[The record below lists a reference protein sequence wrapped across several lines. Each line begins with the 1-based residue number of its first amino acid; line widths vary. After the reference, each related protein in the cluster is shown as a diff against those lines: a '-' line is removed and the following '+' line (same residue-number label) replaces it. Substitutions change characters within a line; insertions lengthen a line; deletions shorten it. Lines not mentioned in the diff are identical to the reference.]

1 MSSRILAGA
10 AIGIGIGI
18 VAAPAVA
25 LALSPSPLAPSPA
38 PIALAAA
45 PAADP
50 VGAHAAIEQA
60 RERLSE
66 IDATISALEADA
78 DKLDSAGRQ
87 RVHDAV
93 ATLRTIRETYRKEI
107 DGVVAQGRQLTAD
120 QITVARAA
128 LAAPWTQFERDLDQD
143 VAAIKLDAGQRKAL
157 IEARIRAEQAYW
169 QGVMADLKSSATNL
183 TAEQQAAIDSR
194 IARVKARADEA
205 QTRLTKLAHAG
216 HGAWSALKR
225 GFVDSRRIFED
236 TYGAAEK
243 GTP

>member
-1 MSSRILAGA
+1 MSLRILAGA
-10 AIGIGIGI
+10 AIGI
-18 VAAPAVA
+18 VAVPAFA
-25 LALSPSPLAPSPA
+25 LALSPAPVTP
-38 PIALAAA
+38 PTWMVV
-45 PAADP
+45 PAATAASDP

-60 RERLSE
+60 KERLSE

-120 QITVARAA
+120 QIAVARTA

-157 IEARIRAEQAYW
+157 VEARIRAEQAYW
-169 QGVMADLKSSATNL
+169 HGVMADLTSSATNL
-183 TAEQQAAIDSR
+183 TAEQRAAIDIR

-205 QTRLTKLAHAG
+205 QTRLTRLAHAG
-216 HGAWSALKR
+216 RGAWSALKK
-225 GFVDSRRIFED
+225 GLIDSRQIFED
-236 TYGAAEK
+236 TYGAEK

>member
-1 MSSRILAGA
+1 MSLRILAGA
-10 AIGIGIGI
+10 AIGI
-18 VAAPAVA
+18 VAVPAVA
-25 LALSPSPLAPSPA
+25 LALSPSRLMPST
-38 PIALAAA
+38 ALVAIAAA
-45 PAADP
+45 SAADP

-60 RERLSE
+60 KERLSE

-120 QITVARAA
+120 QIAVARTA
-128 LAAPWTQFERDLDQD
+128 LAAPWTQFERDLDRD

-157 IEARIRAEQAYW
+157 VEARIKAEQAYW

-183 TAEQQAAIDSR
+183 TAEQRAAIDSR

-205 QTRLTKLAHAG
+205 QARLDRLAHAG
-216 HGAWSALKR
+216 RSAWSALKK
-225 GFVDSRRIFED
+225 GFVDSRQIFED
-236 TYGAAEK
+236 TYGAEK